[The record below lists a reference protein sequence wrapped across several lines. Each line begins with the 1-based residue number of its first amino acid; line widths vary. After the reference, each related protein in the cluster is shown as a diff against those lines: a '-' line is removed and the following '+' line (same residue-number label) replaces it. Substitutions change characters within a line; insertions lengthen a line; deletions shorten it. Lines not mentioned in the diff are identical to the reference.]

1 MFRLIKG
8 QNQMVVVVN
17 LNRAVKTA
25 AREYKMKSLF
35 LFVISM
41 LLSACSGLP
50 PKIENA
56 PWEDVD
62 YRQAHENSERFA
74 GLPIRW
80 GGTIVDVTNEE
91 EYSEMQVLY
100 YPLNAFGRPSLR
112 QPNGGRFLMQ
122 SDKFLDPAIY
132 VNGTEITVA
141 GTFSGEI
148 DRKVG
153 NKTIQLPLISSAES
167 HLWPV
172 YKDRPFPNYS
182 GFGSYTYYGYV
193 PYYRPYRRSRYYNRC
208 Y

>member
-1 MFRLIKG
+1 
-8 QNQMVVVVN
+8 
-17 LNRAVKTA
+17 
-25 AREYKMKSLF
+25 MKSLF
-35 LFVISM
+35 FSAFI

-56 PWEDVD
+56 LWEDVD
-62 YRQAHENSERFA
+62 YSQAHENSKRFT

-80 GGTIVDVTNEE
+80 GGTIVHVTNEE
-91 EYSEMQVLY
+91 EYSEIQVLY
-100 YPLNAFGRPSLR
+100 YPLNVYGRPSLR

-132 VNGTEITVA
+132 LKGAEITIA
-141 GTFSGEI
+141 GTLSGEI

-153 NKTIQLPLISSAES
+153 NKTIKLPLISSAQS

-172 YKDRPFPNYS
+172 YKDKPHLYYS
-182 GFGSYTYYGYV
+182 GFGPYSYYGYS
-193 PYYRPYRRSRYYNRC
+193 PYYWSYHRSRYYRGC